1 MTFLI
6 PTFLLGMFVCWLL
19 WLQHDR
25 ERNRYL
31 LGLELRISQY
41 DSDKQ
46 ELLNFCEQ
54 QRCQIERQQEYETH
68 LAEQLWNAEHPELE
82 EEWPEVVL

>member
-6 PTFLLGMFVCWLL
+6 PSFLLGMFVCWLL
-19 WLQHDR
+19 MRR
-25 ERNRYL
+25 EIGQL
-31 LGLELRISQY
+31 LN
-41 DSDKQ
+41 DKQ

-68 LAEQLWNAEHPELE
+68 LADQLWNAEHPELE
-82 EEWPEVVL
+82 KEWPDFVL